1 MKIMTSIL
9 KIFLPNSSKMANLA
23 AEKIADSVNKSELK
37 DSIARYASMSKQATE
52 MADWLAKV
60 LQDGT
65 IDEME
70 VLGLWGCTS
79 SSKFVDGT
87 AVSVG
92 AYVPW
97 EQNLYGVEL
106 I

>member
-1 MKIMTSIL
+1 MRKLLFT
-9 KIFLPNSSKMANLA
+9 LA
-23 AEKIADSVNKSELK
+23 L
-37 DSIARYASMSKQATE
+37 
-52 MADWLAKV
+52 
-60 LQDGT
+60 
-65 IDEME
+65 

>member
-23 AEKIADSVNKSELK
+23 AERIADSVNRSELK
-37 DSIARYASMSKQATE
+37 ESIAKYANMSKQATE
-52 MADWLAKV
+52 LADWLAKV

-70 VLGLWGCTS
+70 RDELAKALLPLFEKV
-79 SSKFVDGT
+79 
-87 AVSVG
+87 
-92 AYVPW
+92 
-97 EQNLYGVEL
+97 VEL

>member
-23 AEKIADSVNKSELK
+23 AERIADSVNKSELK
-37 DSIARYASMSKQATE
+37 DSIARYASMSKRATE

-60 LQDGT
+60 LQDGK

-70 VLGLWGCTS
+70 KDELAKALLPLFEKV
-79 SSKFVDGT
+79 
-87 AVSVG
+87 
-92 AYVPW
+92 
-97 EQNLYGVEL
+97 VEL

>member
-1 MKIMTSIL
+1 MTSIL

-37 DSIARYASMSKQATE
+37 ESIAKYANMSKQATE

-60 LQDGT
+60 LQDGA

-70 VLGLWGCTS
+70 KDELAKALLPLFEKV
-79 SSKFVDGT
+79 
-87 AVSVG
+87 
-92 AYVPW
+92 
-97 EQNLYGVEL
+97 VEL

>member
-37 DSIARYASMSKQATE
+37 DSIARYASMSKHATE

-70 VLGLWGCTS
+70 KDELAKALLPLFEKV
-79 SSKFVDGT
+79 
-87 AVSVG
+87 
-92 AYVPW
+92 
-97 EQNLYGVEL
+97 VEL

>member
-23 AEKIADSVNKSELK
+23 AEKIADSVNKSDLK
-37 DSIARYASMSKQATE
+37 ESIAKYANMSKQATE

-65 IDEME
+65 IDDME
-70 VLGLWGCTS
+70 KDELAKALLPLFERVM
-79 SSKFVDGT
+79 
-87 AVSVG
+87 
-92 AYVPW
+92 
-97 EQNLYGVEL
+97 EL

>member
-70 VLGLWGCTS
+70 KDELAKALLPLFEKV
-79 SSKFVDGT
+79 
-87 AVSVG
+87 
-92 AYVPW
+92 
-97 EQNLYGVEL
+97 VEL

>member
-37 DSIARYASMSKQATE
+37 ESIAKYATMSKQATE

-60 LQDGT
+60 LEDGT
-65 IDEME
+65 VDEME
-70 VLGLWGCTS
+70 KGELAKALLPLFEKVM
-79 SSKFVDGT
+79 
-87 AVSVG
+87 
-92 AYVPW
+92 
-97 EQNLYGVEL
+97 EL